1 MSDTWFAAPV
11 VLSLRD
17 EVNRLF
23 PHRDKAS
30 DGIIGDPSHA
40 ARVSEHNPCWTCTG
54 KFQGIVRAIDV
65 DSGPD
70 GDPNHDLVRELLNA
84 VIGDPRVWYV
94 ISNRIIYSRTYGWAA
109 RAYIGDPHTNH
120 AHISFQLGDGLFD
133 TRPFFDTAKPRTT
146 PPKISV
152 HKAHEEFFRVAVERR
167 QPRYSIDVRRCQRL
181 MNARLGRD
189 DVKVD
194 GLVGPRT
201 LARWADLERRY
212 GGTGRPR
219 VPDATVLRNANKGMF
234 QIVD

>member
-1 MSDTWFAAPV
+1 MTDWFAAPV
-11 VLSLRD
+11 IATLLD
-17 EVNRLF
+17 EVNHLF

-30 DGIIGDPSHA
+30 DGVIGDASHA

-54 KFQGIVRAIDV
+54 QFYGIVRAVDI

-70 GDPNHDLVRELLNA
+70 GDPVHDLRRKVLNA
-84 VIGDPRVWYV
+84 TIGDPRVWYV
-94 ISNRIIYSRTYGWAA
+94 ISNGIIYSRTYGWQA
-109 RAYIGDPHTNH
+109 RAYTGPSPHFDH
-120 AHISFQLGDGLFD
+120 VHISFLFEGCFD
-133 TRPFFDTAKPRTT
+133 TRPFFAPSTPRTT
-146 PPKISV
+146 PPKLSV
-152 HKAHEEFFRVAVERR
+152 RKAHDEFLRVVQGAP
-167 QPRYSIDVRRCQRL
+167 PRYSVDVRRCQRL

-212 GGTGRPR
+212 GGAGRPR

>member
-1 MSDTWFAAPV
+1 MSDWFPAPV
-11 VLSLRD
+11 IGSLLA
-17 EVNRLF
+17 EVNARY

-54 KFQGIVRAIDV
+54 QYYGIVRAVDV

-70 GDPNHDLVRELLNA
+70 GDPNHDLVRQLLHA

-94 ISNRIIYSRTYGWAA
+94 ISNRVIYSRTYGWQA
-109 RAYIGDPHTNH
+109 RAYTGADAHTSH
-120 AHISFQLGDGLFD
+120 VHISFTFEGCFD
-133 TRPFFDTAKPRTT
+133 TSPFFATKRRTT

-152 HKAHEEFFRVAVERR
+152 HKAKVEFLRVVQGH
-167 QPRYSIDVRRCQRL
+167 QPRYSIDVLRCQRL

-194 GLVGPRT
+194 GLAGPRT
-201 LARWADLERRY
+201 LARWGDLEHRY

-219 VPDATVLRNANKGMF
+219 VPDGTSLRHANKGMF
-234 QIVD
+234 QIVK